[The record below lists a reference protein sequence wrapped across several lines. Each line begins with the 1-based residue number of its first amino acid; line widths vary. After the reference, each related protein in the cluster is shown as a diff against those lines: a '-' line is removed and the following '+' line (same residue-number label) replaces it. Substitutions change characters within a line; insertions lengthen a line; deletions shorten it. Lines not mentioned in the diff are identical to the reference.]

1 MSELDKQISVSIDG
15 TYPIFTIHMGE
26 GMIDDITTHVDYK
39 RLAHWLEI
47 ERNYFKMQHEL
58 GELIGYYE

>member
-15 TYPIFTIHMGE
+15 TYPVFSIHMGE
-26 GMIDDITTHVDYK
+26 GMIDDITVHVGYK
-39 RLAHWLEI
+39 QLSKLLQI
-47 ERNYFKMQHEL
+47 EREYHDMQHEL